1 MGGRGSG
8 GARSLEPEF
17 CLLALAVCGIRTAS
31 KENAIRFKTAQGR
44 LDNFIKPRRGI
55 MIGLGWSLQLLSS
68 LGLMMPLG
76 YDHRSR
82 RFIQSYHARVDS
94 MAINAA
100 PRRREWLIRQSKHY
114 KHKNGIE
121 TAFVGGVSG
130 TAMGG
135 QDGLFS
141 RAVTCVLVTL

>member
-1 MGGRGSG
+1 
-8 GARSLEPEF
+8 
-17 CLLALAVCGIRTAS
+17 
-31 KENAIRFKTAQGR
+31 
-44 LDNFIKPRRGI
+44 
-55 MIGLGWSLQLLSS
+55 
-68 LGLMMPLG
+68 MMPLG